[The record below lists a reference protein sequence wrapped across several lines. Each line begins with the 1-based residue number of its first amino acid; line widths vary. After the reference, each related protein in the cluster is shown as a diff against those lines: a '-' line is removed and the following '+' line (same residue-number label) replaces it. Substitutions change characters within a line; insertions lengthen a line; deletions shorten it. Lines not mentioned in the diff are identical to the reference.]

1 MNKDKNDSKKR
12 RIALLLILA
21 AVLCLLIGWY
31 MSFWE
36 KETGPFA
43 TGSIL
48 AAILLLP
55 GFYLLGGGQ
64 TGFFGRQVF
73 FKINLDEADAEGNR
87 VPQILDGRSGTVDAT
102 VLGVSRSLRLGADT
116 GMSYFLICRYTDPQT
131 GATQDLTSDELDEY
145 PGREVVGQ
153 TVHVRLNPRDPE
165 GYEVDVEELL
175 NRIYS

>member
-1 MNKDKNDSKKR
+1 MDNKNDNKNR
-12 RIALLLILA
+12 WIALSLILA

-31 MSFWE
+31 MSFYE

-73 FKINLDEADAEGNR
+73 FKINLGEADAEGNR
-87 VPQILDGRSGTVDAT
+87 VPQILDGKSGTVDAT
-102 VLGVSRSLRLGADT
+102 VLGVSRSLRFGADT

-131 GATQDLTSDELDEY
+131 GEIQDLTSGELDEY

-175 NRIYS
+175 NRLYS

>member
-1 MNKDKNDSKKR
+1 MEKEKNNKHR
-12 RIALLLILA
+12 WLAFLLMLA
-21 AVLCLLIGWY
+21 AVLCLLLGWY
-31 MSFWE
+31 VSFME

-55 GFYLLGGGQ
+55 GFYLLGDGQ
-64 TGFFGRQVF
+64 TAFFGRQVF
-73 FKINLDEADAEGNR
+73 FRIKLDEADAEGNR

-102 VLGVSRSLRLGADT
+102 VLGVSRNLRFGADT

-131 GATQDLTSDELDEY
+131 GETQDLTSEELAEY

-165 GYEVDVEELL
+165 GYEVDVDELL
-175 NRIYS
+175 DRLYS

>member
-1 MNKDKNDSKKR
+1 MEKEKNNKHR
-12 RIALLLILA
+12 WLALLLILA

-31 MSFWE
+31 VSFWE

-64 TGFFGRQVF
+64 ADFFGRQVF
-73 FKINLDEADAEGNR
+73 FRIHLDEADAEGNR

-102 VLGVSRSLRLGADT
+102 VLGVSRSLRFGADT

-131 GATQDLTSDELDEY
+131 GKTQDLTSDELDEY

-165 GYEVDVEELL
+165 GYQVDVEELL
-175 NRIYS
+175 ERLYS

>member
-1 MNKDKNDSKKR
+1 MDKDKDKEKYR
-12 RIALLLILA
+12 GLGLLLILA

-31 MSFWE
+31 VSFYE

-48 AAILLLP
+48 AALLLLP

-64 TGFFGRQVF
+64 VGFFGRQVF
-73 FKINLDEADAEGNR
+73 YKINLDEADAEGNR
-87 VPQILDGRSGTVDAT
+87 VPQILDGKSGTVDAT

-131 GATQDLTSDELDEY
+131 ARPRTSPAESWMSIPAVRWWVRRCMCVSI
-145 PGREVVGQ
+145 PGI
-153 TVHVRLNPRDPE
+153 PRAM
-165 GYEVDVEELL
+165 
-175 NRIYS
+175 RWTWRSC

>member
-1 MNKDKNDSKKR
+1 MDNKNDNQNR
-12 RIALLLILA
+12 WIALLLILA

-31 MSFWE
+31 MSFYE

-73 FKINLDEADAEGNR
+73 FKINLGEADAEGNR
-87 VPQILDGRSGTVDAT
+87 VPQILDGKSGMVDAT
-102 VLGVSRSLRLGADT
+102 VLGVSRSLRFGADT

-131 GATQDLTSDELDEY
+131 GETQDLTSGELDEY

-175 NRIYS
+175 NRLYS

>member
-1 MNKDKNDSKKR
+1 MDNKNDNKNR
-12 RIALLLILA
+12 WIALSLILA

-31 MSFWE
+31 MSFYE

-73 FKINLDEADAEGNR
+73 FKINLGEADAEGNR

-102 VLGVSRSLRLGADT
+102 VLGVSRSLRFGADT

-131 GATQDLTSDELDEY
+131 GETQDLTSGELDEY

-175 NRIYS
+175 NRLYS